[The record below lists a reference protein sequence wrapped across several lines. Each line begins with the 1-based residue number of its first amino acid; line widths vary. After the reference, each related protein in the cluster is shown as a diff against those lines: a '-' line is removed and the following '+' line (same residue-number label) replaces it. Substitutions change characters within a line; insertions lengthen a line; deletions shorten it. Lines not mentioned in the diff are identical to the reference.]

1 MKAKV
6 IEDRC
11 IGCGSWQA
19 ICDEVFDLEDGV
31 ARVIKEDIEENL
43 YDDVRDAAENCPTEA
58 IEVEEN

>member
-11 IGCGSWQA
+11 IGCGSCQA

-43 YDDVRDAAENCPTEA
+43 
-58 IEVEEN
+58 